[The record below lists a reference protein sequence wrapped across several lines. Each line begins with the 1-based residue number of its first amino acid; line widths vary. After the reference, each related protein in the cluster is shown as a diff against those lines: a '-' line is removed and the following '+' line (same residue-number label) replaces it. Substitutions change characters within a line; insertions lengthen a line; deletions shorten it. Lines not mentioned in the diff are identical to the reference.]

1 MRRKGLYAI
10 AAIVLAA
17 ALFASALPA
26 QEVRLRRGDT
36 VKLEVPQR
44 EDLGR
49 LLVVDEKGSVTLPI
63 VGAIRVE
70 GLTIEEA
77 RGAILRS
84 LQDTYPSIQSVAISL
99 QGEDARRVIY
109 VQGQVAHPGKYEI
122 GGTPSIWDAIKEAG
136 GATAAA
142 SLDAV
147 RIVRTSQEGSTTSIV
162 NLQQALDSGN
172 LSSLPLLQPG
182 DAVIVPE
189 RAAPFTGSGGVNV
202 FGAVLR
208 PATYSLPQDRRLI
221 DAMLAAGG
229 PLENAR
235 LNKVNIVRPSA
246 GGGVTTITVDFE
258 QFLEIGDMRHNP
270 PIFPNDTVSVPR
282 ASTFWATIT
291 NPTFLL
297 AIISTSATIA
307 ALVVYGD

>member
-258 QFLEIGDMRHNP
+258 RFLEIGDMRHNP

-297 AIISTSATIA
+297 AVISTTATVA